1 MSEVRCRLG
10 GEWYHDQFSNP
21 LLLDW
26 LKKWLDQAR
35 ERSTKGVVA
44 YKTAYESLKACP
56 ITFTH
61 PQQLRQLRGFG
72 DKLCARLTDQ
82 MKKHCEQNGLA
93 MPRRPGLSK
102 EARAS
107 LSALTASGTANTADD
122 TTATGGPS
130 RKARKPKS
138 YVPAYRSGAYAL
150 VLALS
155 TLEEGSR
162 TGLTKNELIE
172 IAQDHCDSSFTAPS
186 DTTKFYTAWN
196 SMKTLLDKDLV
207 YEKGRP
213 MRRYFLTEEGW
224 EVAKRIKQSLSS
236 STREPGASESTAAGS
251 ARAADVVPRAPSPA
265 PPNEKE
271 RSPSVEPM
279 DPPPPKPSFHNVVV
293 DGTDDATEDGALP
306 NFSPIRLAPG
316 TFTVH
321 LLLDVREVRAK
332 TDRDY
337 IQDELAK
344 KGVKPIVRALEVG
357 DVQWVAKTH
366 DPAALTRHGAEGDEV
381 VLDWIVERKRLDDLI
396 SSIKDGR
403 FQEQKFRL
411 RRAGVKN
418 VIYVVE
424 EISMDSTYFQKYEES
439 VQSAL
444 ASMQVV
450 NGYFVKKTQKMDDTI
465 RYLARMTSMLRKLYE
480 EKPLLVIPTKV
491 LTAQNYLPLL
501 RHLRETQPDRDYH
514 ITYPAFASLAS
525 KSDMMTLRDVFLK
538 MLMTTRGVTGEKALE
553 IQKRWKT
560 PYELVKA
567 FEACGSGEQG
577 LKRKREMISNGL
589 PSMVARKKIP
599 KAVSQKLSEV
609 WGDTS
614 VRNCLRFGETL
625 QSETV

>member
-1 MSEVRCRLG
+1 MG
-10 GEWYHDQFSNP
+10 DHDEFSNP

-26 LKKWLDQAR
+26 LKEWLDQAR

-44 YKTAYESLKACP
+44 YKNAYESLKACP

-82 MKKHCEQNGLA
+82 MKKHCEQNGLP
-93 MPRRPGLSK
+93 MPKKPGLSK
-102 EARAS
+102 EARA
-107 LSALTASGTANTADD
+107 ALAAADD
-122 TTATGGPS
+122 GTATGGPS
-130 RKARKPKS
+130 RKTRKPKP
-138 YVPAYRSGAYAL
+138 YVPALRSGAYAL
-150 VLALS
+150 VLALA
-155 TLEEGSR
+155 TLAEGST

-172 IAQDHCDSSFTAPS
+172 IAQEHCDSSFTAPS
-186 DTTKFYTAWN
+186 DPTKFYTAWN

-224 EVAKRIKQSLSS
+224 EVANRIKQTLPS
-236 STREPGASESTAAGS
+236 STGEPGPSGQPTAGPS
-251 ARAADVVPRAPSPA
+251 RAADPVSRAPSPS
-265 PPNEKE
+265 PPNERE

-279 DPPPPKPSFHNVVV
+279 EAPPPKSSFHDVVG
-293 DGTDDATEDGALP
+293 DGTDKAPGEGGSLP

-357 DVQWVAKTH
+357 DVQWIAKTH
-366 DPAALTRHGAEGDEV
+366 DPAVLTRHGAEGDEV

-403 FQEQKFRL
+403 FHEQKFRL
-411 RRAGVKN
+411 RRAGVKK

-424 EISMDSTYFQKYEES
+424 EISMDSGYFQKYEEAA
-439 VQSAL
+439 QSAL

-450 NGYFVKKTQKMDDTI
+450 DGYFVKKTQKLDDTI
-465 RYLARMTSMLRKLYE
+465 RYLARMTCMLKKLYE

-501 RHLRETQPDRDYH
+501 RHLRETQPGRDYH
-514 ITYPAFASLAS
+514 VSYPAFASLAS

-560 PYELVKA
+560 PYEFVKA

-577 LKRKREMISNGL
+577 LKRKREMVANGL
-589 PSMVARKKIP
+589 PSHGVARKKIP
-599 KAVSQKLSEV
+599 KAVSQKLAEV
-609 WGDTS
+609 WGD
-614 VRNCLRFGETL
+614 V
-625 QSETV
+625 